1 MCVSVMYLNVPANF
15 SNYVFFFPF
24 NFQKRRKEICLIIN
38 IISILICGNPKDP
51 G

>member
-1 MCVSVMYLNVPANF
+1 MYVSVMYLNVPANF
-15 SNYVFFFPF
+15 SNYVFFLF

-38 IISILICGNPKDP
+38 IISVLICGNPKDT